1 MDIQVK
7 LTEKI
12 EINTIQHLLNNE
24 MLGRIC
30 NKRYEKLFIAYE
42 QSNIVGIGVVWLN
55 NMHPY
60 AQYAAIFSDD
70 NGQANII
77 EDSLF
82 EEMKRSKGEYERIIY
97 SFWHTDERMLK
108 FTQRQSLQ
116 LLRQTF
122 MPKLKIIEIIR
133 ELEEIPELRLDQIYT
148 LREILNEPPLKQD
161 FLHFLKATYEE
172 THLVNPSAKL
182 TIAEWEQLLT
192 DEEPLVEESLVHVQ
206 VLDGKNVV
214 KAYILLHHLDVFE
227 IGWIA
232 GQDDWLLKS
241 MLKQQLLLLHKK
253 SASNIELEIDT
264 TDKYAM
270 ELFNFI
276 NVESLPCKTWLTY
289 AYEQ

>member
-12 EINTIQHLLNNE
+12 EINTIQHLLNKE
-24 MLGRIC
+24 MIGRIC
-30 NKRYEKLFIAYE
+30 NKRYEKLLIAYE

-82 EEMKRSKGEYERIIY
+82 EEMKRSKGKYKRIIY

-108 FTQRQSLQ
+108 FTQRQSLP

-122 MPKLKIIEIIR
+122 MPKLKILEIIKK
-133 ELEEIPELRLDQIYT
+133 LEGIPELPIDQAYT
-148 LREILNEPPLKQD
+148 LREVLNEHPLKQD
-161 FLHFLKATYEE
+161 FLHLLKATYEE
-172 THLVNPSAKL
+172 THLVNPSANL

-192 DEEPLVEESLVHVQ
+192 DEEPLVDESLVHIQ
-206 VLDGKNVV
+206 VLYGKKVV
-214 KAYILLHHLDVFE
+214 TAYILLHQLE
-227 IGWIA
+227 SLEMGWIS
-232 GQDDWLLKS
+232 GQEDRLLKT
-241 MLKQQLLLLHKK
+241 MLKHQLLTLHKK
-253 SASNIELEIDT
+253 GVSSIELEIDT
-264 TDKYAM
+264 TDQYAM
-270 ELFNFI
+270 KLFDFLK
-276 NVESLPCKTWLTY
+276 VESLPCEIWLTY
-289 AYEQ
+289 AYE